1 MFAFIWKLLG
11 RFFFAGY
18 VGNQNA
24 FPKPLSPAEE
34 EACIRLYVEGT
45 ETEREAAREKL
56 ILHNLRLCAH
66 IAKKYARTGRE
77 QDDLVSIGTIGLIKA
92 VNTFSPQ
99 KGALS
104 GYASRCIENEIRMSL
119 RLEKK
124 LVSECS
130 LEEPLGRD
138 REGNEL
144 TVLDLVGSDE
154 EAVFEAVGRRM
165 EKETLARLMEAH
177 LKKREKLVLTLRY
190 GLGGRAPMAQRE
202 VASLLGISRSYISR
216 IEKKA
221 MEKLRRALER
231 EQGSEA
237 SASGMR
243 PN

>member
-1 MFAFIWKLLG
+1 MTNL
-11 RFFFAGY
+11 
-18 VGNQNA
+18 
-24 FPKPLSPAEE
+24 
-34 EACIRLYVEGT
+34 CIRW
-45 ETEREAAREKL
+45 ER
-56 ILHNLRLCAH
+56 
-66 IAKKYARTGRE
+66 IA
-77 QDDLVSIGTIGLIKA
+77 
-92 VNTFSPQ
+92 
-99 KGALS
+99 
-104 GYASRCIENEIRMSL
+104 NEIRMSL

-237 SASGMR
+237 SASSMH

>member
-1 MFAFIWKLLG
+1 
-11 RFFFAGY
+11 
-18 VGNQNA
+18 
-24 FPKPLSPAEE
+24 
-34 EACIRLYVEGT
+34 
-45 ETEREAAREKL
+45 
-56 ILHNLRLCAH
+56 
-66 IAKKYARTGRE
+66 
-77 QDDLVSIGTIGLIKA
+77 
-92 VNTFSPQ
+92 
-99 KGALS
+99 
-104 GYASRCIENEIRMSL
+104 MSL

-165 EKETLARLMEAH
+165 EKEALVRLMEAH

-237 SASGMR
+237 SASGMC

>member
-1 MFAFIWKLLG
+1 MSSL
-11 RFFFAGY
+11 
-18 VGNQNA
+18 
-24 FPKPLSPAEE
+24 
-34 EACIRLYVEGT
+34 CIRQ
-45 ETEREAAREKL
+45 ER
-56 ILHNLRLCAH
+56 
-66 IAKKYARTGRE
+66 IA
-77 QDDLVSIGTIGLIKA
+77 
-92 VNTFSPQ
+92 
-99 KGALS
+99 
-104 GYASRCIENEIRMSL
+104 NEIRMSL

-237 SASGMR
+237 SASSMH

>member
-1 MFAFIWKLLG
+1 M
-11 RFFFAGY
+11 
-18 VGNQNA
+18 
-24 FPKPLSPAEE
+24 
-34 EACIRLYVEGT
+34 
-45 ETEREAAREKL
+45 
-56 ILHNLRLCAH
+56 
-66 IAKKYARTGRE
+66 
-77 QDDLVSIGTIGLIKA
+77 
-92 VNTFSPQ
+92 
-99 KGALS
+99 
-104 GYASRCIENEIRMSL
+104 
-119 RLEKK
+119 
-124 LVSECS
+124 
-130 LEEPLGRD
+130 GRD

>member
-1 MFAFIWKLLG
+1 MSNL
-11 RFFFAGY
+11 
-18 VGNQNA
+18 
-24 FPKPLSPAEE
+24 
-34 EACIRLYVEGT
+34 CIRW
-45 ETEREAAREKL
+45 ER
-56 ILHNLRLCAH
+56 
-66 IAKKYARTGRE
+66 IA
-77 QDDLVSIGTIGLIKA
+77 
-92 VNTFSPQ
+92 
-99 KGALS
+99 
-104 GYASRCIENEIRMSL
+104 NEIRMSL

>member
-1 MFAFIWKLLG
+1 MTNL
-11 RFFFAGY
+11 
-18 VGNQNA
+18 
-24 FPKPLSPAEE
+24 
-34 EACIRLYVEGT
+34 CIRW
-45 ETEREAAREKL
+45 ER
-56 ILHNLRLCAH
+56 
-66 IAKKYARTGRE
+66 IA
-77 QDDLVSIGTIGLIKA
+77 
-92 VNTFSPQ
+92 
-99 KGALS
+99 
-104 GYASRCIENEIRMSL
+104 NEIRMSL

-130 LEEPLGRD
+130 LDEPLGRD

-237 SASGMR
+237 SASSMH

>member
-34 EACIRLYVEGT
+34 EACIRLYAEGT
-45 ETEREAAREKL
+45 EAEREAAREKL

-104 GYASRCIENEIRMSL
+104 GYASRCIENAILS
-119 RLEKK
+119 
-124 LVSECS
+124 
-130 LEEPLGRD
+130 
-138 REGNEL
+138 
-144 TVLDLVGSDE
+144 
-154 EAVFEAVGRRM
+154 
-165 EKETLARLMEAH
+165 
-177 LKKREKLVLTLRY
+177 
-190 GLGGRAPMAQRE
+190 
-202 VASLLGISRSYISR
+202 
-216 IEKKA
+216 
-221 MEKLRRALER
+221 
-231 EQGSEA
+231 
-237 SASGMR
+237 
-243 PN
+243 

>member
-1 MFAFIWKLLG
+1 
-11 RFFFAGY
+11 
-18 VGNQNA
+18 
-24 FPKPLSPAEE
+24 
-34 EACIRLYVEGT
+34 
-45 ETEREAAREKL
+45 
-56 ILHNLRLCAH
+56 
-66 IAKKYARTGRE
+66 
-77 QDDLVSIGTIGLIKA
+77 
-92 VNTFSPQ
+92 
-99 KGALS
+99 
-104 GYASRCIENEIRMSL
+104 MSL

-237 SASGMR
+237 SASSMH

>member
-1 MFAFIWKLLG
+1 MTNLCVRW
-11 RFFFAGY
+11 
-18 VGNQNA
+18 
-24 FPKPLSPAEE
+24 
-34 EACIRLYVEGT
+34 
-45 ETEREAAREKL
+45 ER
-56 ILHNLRLCAH
+56 
-66 IAKKYARTGRE
+66 IA
-77 QDDLVSIGTIGLIKA
+77 
-92 VNTFSPQ
+92 
-99 KGALS
+99 
-104 GYASRCIENEIRMSL
+104 NEIRMSL

-130 LEEPLGRD
+130 LDEPLGRD

-165 EKETLARLMEAH
+165 EKEALARLMEAH

-237 SASGMR
+237 SASSMH